1 MIDQRGSG
9 DFGAINCP
17 KLQAQVGSS
26 DIAVPSPD
34 AVDECAGILGST
46 AKYYGIDQNTE
57 DFDALR
63 AALGVDKWVVDGVSY
78 GTFTGARYAIGHP
91 DRVRKLILD
100 SVLPHHATADDSL
113 ALVELRGEAPVLR
126 DACAVAPACGYDPAE
141 DLAYVVRHRSVA
153 DGVRILDMIIT
164 YEFLD
169 PTYRDPNP
177 AGIPAGDGDV
187 TGALHE

>member
-1 MIDQRGSG
+1 G

-34 AVDECAGILGST
+34 AVDECAGILGNT
-46 AKYYGIDQNTE
+46 AKYYGIDQNIE

-91 DRVRKLILD
+91 
-100 SVLPHHATADDSL
+100 
-113 ALVELRGEAPVLR
+113 
-126 DACAVAPACGYDPAE
+126 
-141 DLAYVVRHRSVA
+141 
-153 DGVRILDMIIT
+153 
-164 YEFLD
+164 
-169 PTYRDPNP
+169 TYRHPNP

-187 TGALHE
+187 TGALHEARGGDSAHLNRLLDDLVSGGDPVNRFSSGLHAATLCQDMRFAWGNAATPMSLREPRLA